1 MSHMSPLT
9 YKVISPACNHPAASD
24 AESFGLATWLWM
36 HAPKHNVR
44 PLYALDQALMPA
56 IELGQYV
63 IVIETNHETGAVRP
77 VGYLSWA
84 NLTPEAEARYVQN
97 PIQGLGRGDW
107 NSGERMWLVDFVAPF
122 GHAARVHATWRPL
135 LATSSARFMYH
146 RSHERGVEI
155 RLCIGIRAQP
165 HEARQWWAERPILA
179 A

>member
-1 MSHMSPLT
+1 MPQLT

-24 AESFGLATWLWM
+24 AESLGLATWLWM

-44 PLYALDQALMPA
+44 PLYALDHMLMPA

-77 VGYLSWA
+77 VGYLSWG
-84 NLTPEAEARYVQN
+84 NLSPEAEALY
-97 PIQGLGRGDW
+97 
-107 NSGERMWLVDFVAPF
+107 VAPF
-122 GHAARVHATWRPL
+122 GHAAMVHATWRPL